1 MILTM
6 LILGGGRKMKIE
18 KLDISG
24 IGGIKQLSL
33 TFNPRLN
40 VICGEN
46 GVGKTTILNIIAD
59 VFVYDEQVI
68 KRNAEV
74 REGRYTAKF
83 SEFTENKTVVDF
95 YPQEKEKSVAHLK
108 DAKFIMNLQVD
119 REIKY
124 SKLSA
129 IPSDI
134 QYADFQI
141 ANQASLGISSKE
153 IKGWFVNRCLF
164 SKQEKGFTKV
174 MRKNLEEAQKAFGI
188 LDGTTKFDYIDPR
201 SNDIILRTAKG
212 EIFFEYLSSG
222 YKTCI
227 FIILGILK
235 EIEYRFKDLSHSDF
249 EGIILI
255 DEVDMH
261 LHPIWQ
267 AKLLKAL
274 KIIFK
279 SAQIIVTTHS
289 PSILQSI
296 ERDEII
302 AIALDGNGNTEL
314 KELKLGEYG
323 LQGWTLEEILNDV
336 MGMPSTTSELYSNT
350 IRDFDKAMEDEN
362 IQEIKKNYEILNKML
377 HPNSTLRRLL
387 QIQMAGMEE

>member
-1 MILTM
+1 
-6 LILGGGRKMKIE
+6 MKIE

-59 VFVYDEQVI
+59 AFVYNEKII

-74 REGRYTAKF
+74 QEGKYIARF
-83 SEFTENKTVVDF
+83 SEFTENRKVVDF
-95 YPQEKEKSVAHLK
+95 LPHEKKESVTHLK
-108 DAKFIMNLQVD
+108 DAKFVMNFQAN

-124 SKLSA
+124 SGLSA
-129 IPSDI
+129 IPSDM
-134 QYADFQI
+134 QYADYQI
-141 ANQASLGISSKE
+141 GNQASLGISSKE

-164 SKQEKGFTKV
+164 SKQEKGFTNAMK
-174 MRKNLEEAQKAFGI
+174 KNLEEAQKAFGI
-188 LDGTTKFDYIDPR
+188 LDGTTRFDYIDPHT
-201 SNDIILRTAKG
+201 NDIMLETTKG
-212 EIFFEYLSSG
+212 TVFFEYLSSG

-227 FIILGILK
+227 YIILGILK

-261 LHPIWQ
+261 LHPLWQ
-267 AKLLKAL
+267 AKLLKTL
-274 KIIFK
+274 KSIFE

-289 PSILQSI
+289 PSILQCI
-296 ERDEII
+296 EKDEII
-302 AIALDGNGNTEL
+302 AIALDENGNTKL

-323 LQGWTLEEILNDV
+323 LQGWTLEEILKDV
-336 MGMPSTTSELYSNT
+336 MGMPSTTSDVYAST
-350 IRDFDKAMEDEN
+350 IKAFDKAKKKGTATVRVQAVDGRIDKFG
-362 IQEIKKNYEILNKML
+362 IQRLSI
-377 HPNSTLRRLL
+377 HLRSCFQHIYTFCTKHRNRTK
-387 QIQMAGMEE
+387 AEE